1 LSNFEKKN
9 VMGATIL
16 KIDTKDIQPT
26 KKQLE
31 LYKKLLNGPTMTKKQ
46 VKEYEK
52 INKWMRKWKV

>member
-1 LSNFEKKN
+1 
-9 VMGATIL
+9 MGATIL
-16 KIDTKDIQPT
+16 KINTKDIQPS

-31 LYKKLLNGPTMTKKQ
+31 LHEKLLNGPTMTKRQ